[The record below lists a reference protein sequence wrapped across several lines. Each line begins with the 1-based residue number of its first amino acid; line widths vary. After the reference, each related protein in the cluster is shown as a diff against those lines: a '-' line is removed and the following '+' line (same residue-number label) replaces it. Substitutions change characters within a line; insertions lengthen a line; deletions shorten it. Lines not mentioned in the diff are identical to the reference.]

1 MGVYAE
7 SKWNPKLKYLGRRAA
22 IYVSGKHRSK
32 HPRTWMDVFIKKNW
46 KQMHINNKLQIKYTK
61 TNKQIILQTLVRS
74 LWAKWQSSNSPP
86 HPCEIPQS
94 SNHHHLLLISLKQR
108 RDQMDGDSVNHWILS
123 SGSNMSGRYI
133 MCEIAWVLQIT
144 HRFTLHTRS
153 NPHEVR

>member
-1 MGVYAE
+1 ME
-7 SKWNPKLKYLGRRAA
+7 PKTKIPGQKGCDLCIWKTQEQTP
-22 IYVSGKHRSK
+22 KN
-32 HPRTWMDVFIKKNW
+32 MDGCFYKKKNW

-74 LWAKWQSSNSPP
+74 LWAKRQSSNSPP